1 MRGVSYN
8 FQFLLTVLVGLL
20 ASLNTTTKY
29 NDKDVFCYSEPEFSR
44 CRCLSF
50 LKFVLSSVHCQLQ

>member
-20 ASLNTTTKY
+20 AWLSTTTKY
-29 NDKDVFCYSEPEFSR
+29 NDKDVFCYSERGVSR

-50 LKFVLSSVHCQLQ
+50 FKI